1 MEKDRDILLV
11 AIFTTFTVFAWIFFE
26 LVQTTKTSTVPTS
39 TQNLLAPLKTEID
52 SETITAIEQRKNFK

>member
-26 LVQTTKTSTVPTS
+26 LVQTSKTSTVTS
-39 TQNLLAPLKTEID
+39 TTQTLLEPLETKID
-52 SETITAIEQRKNFK
+52 TETITVIEQRKNFK